1 MTYNCEHCGKTF
13 SNQYILKTH
22 QETAQYC
29 IKIQQNID
37 CYKCKGC
44 NRTFQSKASYKNH
57 QSKCLP
63 YVKQRWTKLL
73 RRKES
78 VIRELEA
85 KLENCAITAIKASK
99 PSTNTI
105 NIQINNLAPIT
116 EKLLQDNV
124 KYLTLDHI
132 KAGAAG
138 LAKYALEYPLKGRI
152 ICTDYARRKL
162 KYKNEE
168 GNIVSDPGG
177 HKISYKIFKSTKKRS
192 DELAQPYMDNL
203 QGTLWNIPLESK
215 DDLND
220 EELES
225 ATQYMNSVSSVLH
238 DVISLK
244 NQMRYSINGDKTD
257 LQSDF
262 VKYIC
267 AKTVV

>member
-1 MTYNCEHCGKTF
+1 MSFKCKHCDKLL
-13 SNQYILKTH
+13 SNKYSLKAHQKKSKKCLKLQNEKILT
-22 QETAQYC
+22 
-29 IKIQQNID
+29 
-37 CYKCKGC
+37 CKGC
-44 NRTFQSKASYKNH
+44 NKLFSSIYTRKTH
-57 QSKCLP
+57 QRNCIL
-63 YVKQRWTKLL
+63 YIEHWYNKLL

-105 NIQINNLAPIT
+105 NIQINNLTPIT

-124 KYLTLDHI
+124 KYLTLNHI

-138 LAKYALEYPLKGRI
+138 LAKYALEYPLKGKI

-168 GNIVSDPGG
+168 GNIVSDPDG
-177 HKISYKIFKSTKKRS
+177 HKISCMIFKSTKKRS

-225 ATQYMNSVSSVLH
+225 ATQYMNSVSSILH